1 MTFIHSHVLV
11 IFVIAGIVVVSRACH
26 ASMVVVVVG
35 MVSMSMSSITTSGE
49 GGGPVEDE
57 LAFLVPLALVEGD
70 EVFPAKDGSAG
81 DAEDVADGVQ
91 TRRHHPVV
99 LATNIHVHDPVEEV
113 GLAVL
118 APERPCD
125 DVGVVGEVGVAV
137 LAAVDDGARRRE
149 AHQQQT
155 THGYE

>member
-1 MTFIHSHVLV
+1 VLV
-11 IFVIAGIVVVSRACH
+11 IVVIAGIVVVSRACY
-26 ASMVVVVVG
+26 ASVVVVAT
-35 MVSMSMSSITTSGE
+35 VSMSMSMSMSSSSSITSGE

-70 EVFPAKDGSAG
+70 EVFPAEDGTAG

-99 LATNIHVHDPVEEV
+99 LATNIHIHAACTYLYIFNRKKKKKNATQDGQVKLHPVEEV

-118 APERPCD
+118 APERLMRCIQSN
-125 DVGVVGEVGVAV
+125 
-137 LAAVDDGARRRE
+137 RRMPIK
-149 AHQQQT
+149 
-155 THGYE
+155 

>member
-1 MTFIHSHVLV
+1 MV
-11 IFVIAGIVVVSRACH
+11 IFVIGACYG
-26 ASMVVVVVG
+26 SVVVVVV
-35 MVSMSMSSITTSGE
+35 VSSGITRSGGQ

-70 EVFPAKDGSAG
+70 EVFPAEYGSAG
-81 DAEDVADGVQ
+81 DAEDVAHGVQ
-91 TRRHHPVV
+91 ARRHHPV
-99 LATNIHVHDPVEEV
+99 LLFRTNIHIHDPVEEV

-118 APERPCD
+118 AAERPCD

-149 AHQQQT
+149 AHQQQP
-155 THGYE
+155 THGPE